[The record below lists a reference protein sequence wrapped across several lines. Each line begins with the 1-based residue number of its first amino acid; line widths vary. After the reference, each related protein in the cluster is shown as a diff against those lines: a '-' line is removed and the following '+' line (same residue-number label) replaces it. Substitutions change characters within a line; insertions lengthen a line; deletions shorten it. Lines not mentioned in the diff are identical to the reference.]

1 MFNIIG
7 KRNYYFAFSG
17 ALFVLSVI
25 ALFLWG
31 LRIGIDF
38 VGGSSLEVEFAN
50 ANRPDSQEVTEAL
63 KDLNLG
69 ETIVQPVAERDMIL
83 KLKSIDEET
92 HQKILEKLRGLIK
105 TESTAQQN
113 QGSQTLASANQKPEL
128 IEKQFTSIGPTIG
141 KELTRKTIWALI
153 LANILI
159 TIYIA
164 FSFRK
169 VSKPVPSWQYG
180 VAAVL
185 ALIHDVIITLGVF
198 AFLGHFFNI
207 EIDASFIAAILTV
220 IGFSVHDSIVVFDR
234 TRENLIKTVQQFEET
249 VNFSV
254 NQTLGRSISTSL
266 TAIIAVLAIYLFGG
280 QSTKLISL
288 ALVVGIFFGTYSS
301 IFLASPLLV
310 VWQKLSQ
317 KYK

>member
-7 KRNYYFAFSG
+7 KKNYYFAFSG
-17 ALFVLSVI
+17 VLFVLSII

-38 VGGSSLEVEFAN
+38 IGGSSLEVEFAK
-50 ANRPDSQEVTEAL
+50 ANRPGSQEVTEAL

-69 ETIVQPVAERDMIL
+69 EIIVQPVAERGLIL

-113 QGSQTLASANQKPEL
+113 QGSQSLASVDQKPEL

-141 KELTRKTIWALI
+141 KELTRRTIWALV
-153 LANILI
+153 LANIFI

-198 AFLGHFFNI
+198 AFFGHFFNI
-207 EIDASFIAAILTV
+207 EIEASFIAAILTV

-234 TRENLIKTVQQFEET
+234 IRENLIKTVQQFEET

-254 NQTLGRSISTSL
+254 NQTLGRSISTSM
-266 TAIIAVLAIYLFGG
+266 TAIIAVSAIYLFGG

-288 ALVVGIFFGTYSS
+288 ALVIGIFFGTYSS

-317 KYK
+317 KRR

>member
-7 KRNYYFAFSG
+7 KKNYYFIFSG

-63 KDLNLG
+63 KDFNLG
-69 ETIVQPVAERDMIL
+69 EIIVQPVAEQDMIL

-105 TESTAQQN
+105 TESAVQQN
-113 QGSQTLASANQKPEL
+113 KDSQTLASANQKPEL

-254 NQTLGRSISTSL
+254 NQTLGRSISTSM

-288 ALVVGIFFGTYSS
+288 ALVIGIFFGTYSS

-317 KYK
+317 KRR

>member
-7 KRNYYFAFSG
+7 KRNYYFTFSG
-17 ALFVLSVI
+17 ILFILSVI

-38 VGGSSLEVEFAN
+38 VGGSSLEVEFVN

-63 KDLNLG
+63 KDFNLG
-69 ETIVQPVAERDMIL
+69 EIIVQPVAERDMIL

-92 HQKILEKLRGLIK
+92 HQKILEKLHGLIK
-105 TESTAQQN
+105 TESPDQQN

-169 VSKPVPSWQYG
+169 VSKPVSSWQYG

-198 AFLGHFFNI
+198 AFFGHFFNI

-220 IGFSVHDSIVVFDR
+220 VGFSVHDSIVVFDR
-234 TRENLIKTVQQFEET
+234 TRENLIKTAQQFEET

-254 NQTLGRSISTSL
+254 NQTLGRSISTST

-288 ALVVGIFFGTYSS
+288 ALVIGIFFGTYSS
-301 IFLASPLLV
+301 IFMASPILV